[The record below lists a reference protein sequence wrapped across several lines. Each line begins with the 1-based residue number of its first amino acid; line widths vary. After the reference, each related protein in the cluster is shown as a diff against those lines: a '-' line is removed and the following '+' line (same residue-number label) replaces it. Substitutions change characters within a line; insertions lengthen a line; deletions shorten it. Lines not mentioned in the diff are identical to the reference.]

1 MPLLCLPWLLLSVS
15 TNAFLGKTLL
25 HLKLSD
31 TQKQKHHTL
40 LPTQT
45 LRKST
50 STTITNSYSVA
61 PLHAPAL
68 LYLAV
73 YLAGHIS
80 SLWDL
85 TPPQS
90 HCPSSPICV
99 SCVPHAGVAFLVA
112 LLLVTQKDPQAGFR
126 LYHVANSSSSSSSSS
141 SIKEVGLQLR
151 PQITLPCN
159 SLYIVSST
167 RLRHRLLPIP
177 FQTTLTQIDCC
188 P

>member
-1 MPLLCLPWLLLSVS
+1 MLFAWLLPGFACLCLPWLLLSVS
-15 TNAFLGKTLL
+15 TNAFL

-50 STTITNSYSVA
+50 TTITNSYSVA
-61 PLHAPAL
+61 PLHASAL

-85 TPPQS
+85 TPPRL
-90 HCPSSPICV
+90 HCPSSPICA

-141 SIKEVGLQLR
+141 SIKEVGLQ
-151 PQITLPCN
+151 
-159 SLYIVSST
+159 
-167 RLRHRLLPIP
+167 
-177 FQTTLTQIDCC
+177 
-188 P
+188 